1 MVTLLKCR
9 TMKNI
14 IKLFILTLVVS
25 FGTTGCKDDFLVEEP
40 VNIIAP
46 ENLYVNKSGFEAGL
60 YGLYNLVRRERG
72 GIDGGPTS
80 NTTNDMYITPA
91 FIGVDNA
98 YSPFP
103 AGGQQPERVFNTF
116 GVTLNPAV
124 PYISNVWQW
133 LYQTINAANTI
144 IDRAENPSIKWTET
158 EKKQI
163 VGEAKLVRAW
173 AYRHLTFMFGDVP
186 LNLTESTG
194 NSIKTDWER
203 TSVATVRKVMEDD
216 LLYAETNLA
225 ETPPN
230 AARFSR
236 AVATH
241 YLAEL
246 YLTIGDNAKAKQ
258 KAQSLVSN
266 GLYKLV
272 TARYG
277 VNKSLPG
284 TPFTDMF
291 IDGNSNR
298 SEGNTE
304 ALFVLQNEY
313 LSAGA
318 ENCIM
323 RRSWVNRYERIS
335 VGGKSPITFS
345 IENGGRGIGRFGI
358 TKYALSVY
366 GPTDERGSEFALR
379 LSWTMNNPTALPTGA
394 KLGDVVKLNITG
406 NEPLTNATTAQA
418 WPNTRKWDWAP
429 AIPSDLQQSSN
440 YNDIIYLR
448 LADTYL
454 LLAEAQFKLGE
465 KAEAATTI
473 NALRSRAKATPI
485 TAADVTLD
493 FILDERSRELL
504 TEEHRRYTLTRT
516 KTWFARTK
524 KYNIN
529 AGSVIALRDTILPI
543 PQTVIDANLTKPMPQ
558 NPGY

>member
-1 MVTLLKCR
+1 MVTLLKFKI
-9 TMKNI
+9 MKNI
-14 IKLFILTLVVS
+14 IKLFILTLLIS

-46 ENLYVNKSGFEAGL
+46 ENLYVNKAGFEAGL

-72 GIDGGPTS
+72 GIDGGPST

-203 TSVATVRKVMEDD
+203 TPVATVRKAMEDD

-277 VNKSLPG
+277 VNRTLPG

-313 LSAGA
+313 LSAGG

-323 RRSWVNRYERIS
+323 RRWWVNRYERIS
-335 VGGKSPITFS
+335 VGGRMPITFS
-345 IENGGRGIGRFGI
+345 VENGGRGIGRFGI

-379 LSWTMNNPTALPTGA
+379 LSWTMNNPASLPTGA

-440 YNDIIYLR
+440 FNDIIYLR
-448 LADTYL
+448 LAETYL

-485 TAADVTLD
+485 AAADVTLD

-516 KTWFARTK
+516 KKWFERTK

-529 AGSVIALRDTILPI
+529 AGSLIALRDTILPI

>member
-1 MVTLLKCR
+1 
-9 TMKNI
+9 MKNNN
-14 IKLFILTLVVS
+14 IKIFVFTLIAS
-25 FGTTGCKDDFLVEEP
+25 FSTSACKEDFLIEEP

-46 ENLYVNKSGFEAGL
+46 ENLYVNKTGFEAGL
-60 YGLYNLVRRERG
+60 YGLYNLIRRERG

-80 NTTNDMYITPA
+80 NSTNDMYITPA

-144 IDRAENPSIKWTET
+144 IDRAENPTIKWTET

-163 VGEAKLVRAW
+163 VGEAKLIRAW
-173 AYRHLTFMFGDVP
+173 AYRHLTFLFGDVP
-186 LNLTESTG
+186 LNLTESKG
-194 NSIKTDWER
+194 SSIKTDWER
-203 TSVATVRKVMEDD
+203 TPVGEVRKAMEED
-216 LLYAETNLA
+216 LLYAEANIVDTS
-225 ETPPN
+225 PN
-230 AARFSR
+230 MVRFPK

-258 KAQSLVSN
+258 KAQSLIGN

-277 VNKSLPG
+277 VNKNLPG

-313 LSAGA
+313 LSAGG

-323 RRSWVNRYERIS
+323 RRCWVNRYERIS
-335 VGGKSPITFS
+335 VGGRTPFTFS
-345 IENGGRGIGRFGI
+345 VENGGRGIGRFGI

-366 GPTDERGSEFALR
+366 GPTDERGSDFALR
-379 LSWTMNNPTALPTGA
+379 LSWTMNNAASLPTGA
-394 KLGDVVKLNITG
+394 KLGDIVKLNISG
-406 NEPLTNATTAQA
+406 NEPITNSTTAQS

-429 AIPSDLQQSSN
+429 SVPSDLQQSSN
-440 YNDIIYLR
+440 FNDIIYLR
-448 LADTYL
+448 LAETYL

-465 KAEAATTI
+465 KSEAALTI
-473 NALRSRAKATPI
+473 NTLRSRAKATQI
-485 TAADVTLD
+485 TAANITLD

-516 KTWFARTK
+516 KTWFDRTK

-529 AGSVIALRDTILPI
+529 AGALISLRDTILPI
-543 PQTVIDANLTKPMPQ
+543 PQTVIDANLTKVMPQ